1 MKPIRLAFAAAIL
14 LVMAAA
20 QAQTQQRVRGTITA
34 LDGNVLLVK
43 SRDGNNVRIEL
54 PANVNIGTVKV
65 VALADIKA
73 GDFVGTSA
81 VKGDDGMLIARE
93 VHVLPPNT
101 NPGHRPWDL
110 EPGSTMTNANVA
122 TVVQGTKGRVLTLEY
137 QGGSQKVLVPESV
150 PVVRGVPADR
160 SDLKVGEYVLATVEA
175 ASDGKLTAVRVAVSK
190 DGVRPP
196 Q

>member
-1 MKPIRLAFAAAIL
+1 MKSTRLAFAAIL
-14 LVMAAA
+14 LLAVAAA

-34 LDGNVLLVK
+34 LEGNVLLVK
-43 SRDGNNVRIEL
+43 SRDGSDVRIEL
-54 PANVNIGTVKV
+54 PEKVAIGTVKV
-65 VALADIKA
+65 VALADIKP
-73 GDFVGTSA
+73 GDFVGTTA
-81 VKGDDGMLIARE
+81 VKGDDGMLVARE

-137 QGGSQKVLVPESV
+137 QGGSQKILVPESV
-150 PVVRGVPADR
+150 PVVRGIPAER
-160 SDLKVGEYVLATVEA
+160 SDLKAGEYVLATVEA
-175 ASDGKLTAVRVAVSK
+175 AADGKLTAVRVAVSK
-190 DGVRPP
+190 NGVRPP

>member
-1 MKPIRLAFAAAIL
+1 LLA
-14 LVMAAA
+14 VAAA

-34 LDGNVLLVK
+34 LEGNVLLVK
-43 SRDGNNVRIEL
+43 SRDGSDVRIEL
-54 PANVNIGTVKV
+54 PEKVAIGTVKV
-65 VALADIKA
+65 VALADIKP
-73 GDFVGTSA
+73 GDFVGTTA
-81 VKGDDGMLIARE
+81 VKGDDGMLVARE

-137 QGGSQKVLVPESV
+137 QGGSQKILVPESV
-150 PVVRGVPADR
+150 PVVRGIPAER
-160 SDLKVGEYVLATVEA
+160 SDLKAGEYVLATVEA
-175 ASDGKLTAVRVAVSK
+175 AADGKLTAVRVAVSK
-190 DGVRPP
+190 NGVRPP

>member
-1 MKPIRLAFAAAIL
+1 MKPTRIAFAAIL
-14 LVMAAA
+14 LLAMAAA

-34 LDGNVLLVK
+34 LEGNVLSVK
-43 SRDGNNVRIEL
+43 SRDGSEVRIEL
-54 PANVNIGTVKV
+54 PEKVAIGTVKV

-73 GDFVGTSA
+73 GDFVGTTA
-81 VKGDDGMLIARE
+81 VQGDDGMLIARE

-137 QGGSQKVLVPESV
+137 QGGSQKILVPESA
-150 PVVRGVPADR
+150 PVVRGIPADR
-160 SDLKVGEYVLATVEA
+160 ADLKAGEYVLATVEA
-175 ASDGKLTAVRVAVSK
+175 AADGKLTAVRVAVSK
-190 DGVRPP
+190 NGVRPP

>member
-1 MKPIRLAFAAAIL
+1 MTPIRLVLAAAL
-14 LVMAAA
+14 LLALATA
-20 QAQTQQRVRGTITA
+20 HAQTQQRVRGTITA
-34 LDGNVLLVK
+34 LDGNMLLVK
-43 SRDGNNVRIEL
+43 SRDGSDVRIEL
-54 PANVNIGTVKV
+54 PATVIIGTVKV

-81 VKGDDGMLIARE
+81 VKGEDGMLIARE

-110 EPGSTMTNANVA
+110 EPGSTMTNASVA

-150 PVVRGVPADR
+150 PVVRGVPAER
-160 SDLKVGEYVLATVEA
+160 ADLKVGEYVLATVEA
-175 ASDGKLTAVRVAVSK
+175 ASDGKLIAVRVAVSK